1 MKKVIKVYEELDK
14 VFTVKD
20 KISGSVRAVY
30 MAKNEKDMVRT
41 LAFTGYWKIERW
53 IDTEIYE
60 TGYIVESDGSIT
72 GLNKFKKVDLEN
84 VAKELSIQLER
95 EAKPINEKKEDIER
109 ALQNN
114 NIDIIKDNKI
124 QSEKE
129 K

>member
-1 MKKVIKVYEELDK
+1 MKKIIKVYEELDK

-20 KISGSVRAVY
+20 KVSGSVRAVY

-41 LAFTGYWKIERW
+41 LAFMGYWKVERW

-72 GLNKFKKVDLEN
+72 GLNKFKKVDLEK
-84 VAKELSIQLER
+84 VARELSIQLES
-95 EAKPINEKKEDIER
+95 EAKPINEKKEDIEK

-114 NIDIIKDNKI
+114 NIDIVKNDKV
-124 QSEKE
+124 QSKEEK
-129 K
+129 